1 MHYNFIILGNGK
13 TKLGHFVASELGF
26 KLIHVIASYN
36 LVKAERDKVAFT
48 E

>member
-1 MHYNFIILGNGK
+1 MQV
-13 TKLGHFVASELGF
+13 TEEEFVYDSMRNV